1 MSEPLFLLMFR
12 VDGPPDAPTAWAAA
26 KVEGIGCRLTR
37 EQAEALAAQTSH
49 ERRFLVPVNA
59 ETERFAGI
67 DGPRYPMVI
76 PPGQTIWV
84 WGEPL
89 RVDMLAVLLDVADGA
104 ESPTPDT
111 VLLPVAAVVDAAL
124 NAFEPTDAH
133 EVETALDRLVMELGG
148 RRASRPR
155 TTSRLPSCWA
165 AEGPRAQGHPRGAV
179 GATAGRRSAQGRK
192 LVPSATPV
200 VTSSPWSSAFRTSSR
215 QCS

>member
-1 MSEPLFLLMFR
+1 LARSRSLANVGGCFTEQTIRPTRETVAMSEPLFLLMFR

-133 EVETALDRLVMELGG
+133 EVETAFDRLVMELGG
-148 RRASRPR
+148 RR
-155 TTSRLPSCWA
+155 
-165 AEGPRAQGHPRGAV
+165 EGEPPAYHV
-179 GATAGRRSAQGRK
+179 SFTK
-192 LVPSATPV
+192 LLGG
-200 VTSSPWSSAFRTSSR
+200 
-215 QCS
+215 